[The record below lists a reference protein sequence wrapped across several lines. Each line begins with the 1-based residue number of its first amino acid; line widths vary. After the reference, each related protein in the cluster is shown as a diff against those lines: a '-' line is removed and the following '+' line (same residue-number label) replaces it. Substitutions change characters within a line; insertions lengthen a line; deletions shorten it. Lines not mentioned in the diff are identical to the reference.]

1 MRLWVGG
8 RLGVAHAG
16 VNRWSAMVG
25 LSRTLV
31 VLSTLLLGAH
41 VLRTGQ
47 LLVVLLVLAVI
58 PLLAVQRPWTG
69 HVISIVL
76 WIGTLEWLRTVVMR
90 VQERSA
96 LGQPFGRMV
105 IILGSVAIVTAI
117 AAVLT
122 QRGPL
127 GRWFRSGGSDSL
139 ATAR

>member
-1 MRLWVGG
+1 
-8 RLGVAHAG
+8 
-16 VNRWSAMVG
+16 MVG

-31 VLSTLLLGAH
+31 VVATLLLGAH

-47 LLVVLLVLAVI
+47 LLIVLLVLALI
-58 PLLAVQRPWTG
+58 PLLAVRRPWTG

-76 WIGTLEWLRTVVMR
+76 WIGTLEWLRTVVVR

-105 IILGSVAIVTAI
+105 MILGGVAAITAV
-117 AAVLT
+117 AAILT

-139 ATAR
+139 APAG